1 MLDKDIREKLYD
13 YLDERYG
20 KVRTIEEKVIL
31 KSRADMLAIIDGEI
45 IGIEIKSDSDTYT
58 RLKRQIKDYD
68 KFCDKCYVAVGES
81 HIHVS
86 EHVPDYW
93 GIIVVSNDNIIV
105 DRDAGLSPKVK
116 IYNQLD
122 IFWRAELY
130 AVQMKEGLPKLSNWK
145 RRDIYKRLIE
155 TCGEEQVK
163 MDITEQLFERDYT
176 IFDKISGYEKNTK
189 KKTVGKNQSRSNTI
203 KSKTANSKSTKN
215 KSTKSKSS
223 KSKAIANSISADRK
237 RAHVTNYIGPRKRK
251 K

>member
-45 IGIEIKSDSDTYT
+45 IGIEIKSDRDTYT
-58 RLKRQIKDYD
+58 RLKRQIKDYE

-86 EHVPDYW
+86 EHVPEYW
-93 GIIVVSNDNIIV
+93 GIIVVSDDNVIV

-116 IYNQLD
+116 INNQLD
-122 IFWRAELY
+122 ILWRAELY

-145 RRDIYKRLIE
+145 RRDIYKRLID

-163 MDITEQLFERDYT
+163 KDITEQLFERDYT
-176 IFDKISGYEKNTK
+176 IFDKIPEEHISDEK
-189 KKTVGKNQSRSNTI
+189 
-203 KSKTANSKSTKN
+203 KSTRK
-215 KSTKSKSS
+215 T
-223 KSKAIANSISADRK
+223 IAKSISGDKK
-237 RAHVTNYIGPRKRK
+237 RAHVTNYIGPKKRK

>member
-58 RLKRQIKDYD
+58 RLKTQIKDYER
-68 KFCDKCYVAVGES
+68 FCDKCYVAVGES

-86 EHVPDYW
+86 EHVPEYW
-93 GIIVVSNDNIIV
+93 GIIVVSNDNVIV

-116 IYNQLD
+116 INNQLD
-122 IFWRAELY
+122 ILWRAELY

-163 MDITEQLFERDYT
+163 LDLTEQLFERDYT
-176 IFDKISGYEKNTK
+176 IFDKTDVSGDDNISRPKTPTRKTK
-189 KKTVGKNQSRSNTI
+189 KVSSR
-203 KSKTANSKSTKN
+203 K
-215 KSTKSKSS
+215 KSS
-223 KSKAIANSISADRK
+223 KKKAVSKSILGDRK
-237 RAHVTNYIGPRKRK
+237 RAHVTNYIGPKKRK